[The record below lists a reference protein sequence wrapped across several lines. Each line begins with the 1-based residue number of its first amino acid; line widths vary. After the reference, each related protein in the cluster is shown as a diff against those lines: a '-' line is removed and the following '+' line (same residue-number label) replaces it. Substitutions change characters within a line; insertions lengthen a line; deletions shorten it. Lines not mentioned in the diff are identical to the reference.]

1 MQRLPWAL
9 TQVEVPPIAYPAG
22 DKAITSGATIVSAP
36 AASLVVLETDPRA
49 GQVRVT
55 VSP

>member
-1 MQRLPWAL
+1 MQRLPRAI

-36 AASLVVLETDPRA
+36 AASLLVLETDPRA